1 LKFLLDVNVG
11 TTVANAIAARGH
23 DVVRVALLAP
33 QAGDHDILRWAV
45 EQGRVLVSYDSDFT
59 DLIYR
64 DGASPPPGVIYI
76 RYEPVE
82 IEDLIPRIVPLL
94 DAETLSGHM
103 IVVGRDETR
112 RRPFPG
118 KASEDA

>member
-11 TTVANAIAARGH
+11 TTVAAAIAGEGH

-33 QAGDHDILRWAV
+33 RAEDRDILRWAV
-45 EQGRVLVSYDSDFT
+45 EQGRILVSCDSDFT
-59 DLIYR
+59 DLIYG
-64 DGASPPPGVIYI
+64 DGAFPPPGVIYI
-76 RYEPVE
+76 RYEPAE
-82 IEDLIPRIVPLL
+82 IEDLVPRILPLL
-94 DAETLSGHM
+94 DAETLGGHI